1 MAVSRLGPTGRTT
14 RQSCTVDASQGRG
27 FEAANRTTGNRRRYL
42 GLVAGSMLGG
52 VAGCAG
58 NEASA
63 PVAGT
68 PSSIEG
74 LSTGEPVV
82 VATASGK
89 TLVAY
94 DRRVSSRARS
104 FAAAGEAFLRAGG
117 SRWRRTTGVAVDG
130 PREGTRLARATP
142 CRRCSGSGGRIQ
154 PRDDGLRRRDGV
166 KRDTRER
173 RLTRRQSEILFSPI
187 GFVRGA
193 PP

>member
-94 DRRVSSRARS
+94 DRRVNSRARS
-104 FAAAGEAFLRAGG
+104 FAAASETFLRAGG

-130 PREGTRLARATP
+130 PHEGTRLARANTLPPMFWLGWSKFNPETTVYGDVTGRNGTP
-142 CRRCSGSGGRIQ
+142 GSG
-154 PRDDGLRRRDGV
+154 V
-166 KRDTRER
+166 
-173 RLTRRQSEILFSPI
+173 
-187 GFVRGA
+187 
-193 PP
+193 